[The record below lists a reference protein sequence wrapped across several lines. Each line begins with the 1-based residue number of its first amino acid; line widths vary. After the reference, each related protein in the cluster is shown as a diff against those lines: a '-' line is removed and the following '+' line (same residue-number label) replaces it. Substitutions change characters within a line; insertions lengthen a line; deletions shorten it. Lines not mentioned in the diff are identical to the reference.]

1 MLFSDLNFIISP
13 LILIFLALTI
23 LIIDFYLK
31 NKILLIYLSSLGLAV
46 SSAVLVYQ
54 WIFMETGQYVFF
66 ETLIFDK
73 FYILFA
79 LTLNLVSLVI
89 ILAFSD
95 YILRKINFISEFL
108 SLLLLSLIGSTF
120 VIMAVDFVTIY
131 LSLELASLP
140 IIALIAF
147 GRGKFSLEASFKYL
161 ILASFSTGI
170 FLFGLVYLYGS
181 TGSLELMNI
190 QISTISPSLIIGL
203 VFLFIGVAFKLSIA
217 PWHMWTPDTYQGSP
231 MPIVTYL
238 STVSKIAGFAL
249 IIRIFMHIF
258 SYEFD
263 KNNIIIFLS
272 VISVISMTI
281 GNFGALIQKDLK
293 RLLAYSTIAHAGYM
307 LIGVVALIS
316 TSSAA
321 STTIFYILGYAM
333 SNLTIFFTFQYM
345 INISS
350 STSIDSLKGM
360 FHQYPLVSII
370 FSLGILSL
378 LGIPATA
385 GFMGKVL
392 LFGSAINNGLLW
404 LAIIGVINSFVSA
417 YYYLGLLRNMFISTD
432 EVKKSDNNNGIN
444 YLFFSLITSAGVLT
458 LGIFPGILLSVL
470 DEVIS
475 KL

>member
-444 YLFFSLITSAGVLT
+444 YLIFSLITSAGVLT
-458 LGIFPGILLSVL
+458 LGIFPGILLSVV

>member
-1 MLFSDLNFIISP
+1 MIFSDLNFIISP

-120 VIMAVDFVTIY
+120 VIMSVDFITIY

-203 VFLFIGVAFKLSIA
+203 VFLFIGIAFKLSIA

-249 IIRIFMHIF
+249 IIRIFMHLF

-272 VISVISMTI
+272 IISVISMTI

-316 TSSAA
+316 TSTAA

-333 SNLTIFFTFQYM
+333 SNLTIFFSFQYM

-392 LFGSAINNGLLW
+392 VFGSAINNGLMW

-432 EVKKSDNNNGIN
+432 EVKKSDNNGIS

-458 LGIFPGILLSVL
+458 LGIFPGILLSVV

>member
-120 VIMAVDFVTIY
+120 VIMAVDFITIY

-360 FHQYPLVSII
+360 FHQYPLVSIV

-392 LFGSAINNGLLW
+392 VFGSAINNGLLW

-458 LGIFPGILLSVL
+458 LGIFPGILLSVV

>member
-1 MLFSDLNFIISP
+1 MFFSDLNFIISP

-31 NKILLIYLSSLGLAV
+31 NKILLIYLSSLGLVV
-46 SSAVLVYQ
+46 SSGVLIYQ

-95 YILRKINFISEFL
+95 YILRKTNFISEFL

-120 VIMAVDFVTIY
+120 VIMAVDFITIY

-258 SYEFD
+258 SFEFD

-392 LFGSAINNGLLW
+392 VFGSAINNGLMW

-432 EVKKSDNNNGIN
+432 EVKKSDNNGIN
-444 YLFFSLITSAGVLT
+444 YLFFSLITSAGVII
-458 LGIFPGILLSVL
+458 LGIFPGILLSVV

>member
-1 MLFSDLNFIISP
+1 MFFSDLNFIISP
-13 LILIFLALTI
+13 LILIFLALAV

-31 NKILLIYLSSLGLAV
+31 NKILLIYLSSLGLAI
-46 SSAVLVYQ
+46 SSAVLIYQ
-54 WIFMETGQYVFF
+54 WIFLETGQKVFF

-108 SLLLLSLIGSTF
+108 SLLILSLIGSTF
-120 VIMAVDFVTIY
+120 VVMSVDFITIY

-140 IIALIAF
+140 VIALIAF

-161 ILASFSTGI
+161 ILTSFSTGI

-190 QISTISPSLIIGL
+190 KISTISPSLIIGL

-333 SNLTIFFTFQYM
+333 SNLTIFF
-345 INISS
+345 
-350 STSIDSLKGM
+350 
-360 FHQYPLVSII
+360 
-370 FSLGILSL
+370 
-378 LGIPATA
+378 
-385 GFMGKVL
+385 
-392 LFGSAINNGLLW
+392 
-404 LAIIGVINSFVSA
+404 
-417 YYYLGLLRNMFISTD
+417 
-432 EVKKSDNNNGIN
+432 
-444 YLFFSLITSAGVLT
+444 
-458 LGIFPGILLSVL
+458 
-470 DEVIS
+470 
-475 KL
+475 

>member
-1 MLFSDLNFIISP
+1 MFFSDLNFIISP
-13 LILIFLALTI
+13 LILIFLALAV

-31 NKILLIYLSSLGLAV
+31 NKILLIYLSSLGLAI
-46 SSAVLVYQ
+46 SSVVLIYQ
-54 WIFMETGQYVFF
+54 WIFLETGQKVFF

-108 SLLLLSLIGSTF
+108 SLLILSLIGSTF
-120 VIMAVDFVTIY
+120 VVMSVDFITIY

-140 IIALIAF
+140 VIALIAF

-161 ILASFSTGI
+161 ILTSFSTGI

-333 SNLTIFFTFQYM
+333 SNLTIFFSFQYM

-360 FHQYPLVSII
+360 FHQYPLVSIV

-392 LFGSAINNGLLW
+392 VFGSAINNGLLW

-417 YYYLGLLRNMFISTD
+417 YYYLGLLRNIFISTD
-432 EVKKSDNNNGIN
+432 EVKKSNNSGFS

-458 LGIFPGILLSVL
+458 LGIFPGILLSVV

>member
-432 EVKKSDNNNGIN
+432 KVKKSDNNNGIN
-444 YLFFSLITSAGVLT
+444 YLIFSLITSAGVLT
-458 LGIFPGILLSVL
+458 LGIFPGILLSVV

>member
-1 MLFSDLNFIISP
+1 MFFSDLNFIISP

-31 NKILLIYLSSLGLAV
+31 NKILLIYLSSLGLVV
-46 SSAVLVYQ
+46 SSGVLIYQ

-120 VIMAVDFVTIY
+120 VIMAVDFITIY

-258 SYEFD
+258 SFEFD

-392 LFGSAINNGLLW
+392 VFGSAINNGLMW

-432 EVKKSDNNNGIN
+432 EVKKSDNNGIN
-444 YLFFSLITSAGVLT
+444 YLFFSLITSAGVII
-458 LGIFPGILLSVL
+458 LGIFPGILLSVV

>member
-1 MLFSDLNFIISP
+1 MFFSDLNFIISP

-31 NKILLIYLSSLGLAV
+31 NKILLIYLSSLGLVV
-46 SSAVLVYQ
+46 SSGVLIYQ

-95 YILRKINFISEFL
+95 YILRKTNFISEFL

-120 VIMAVDFVTIY
+120 VIMAVDFITIY

-147 GRGKFSLEASFKYL
+147 GRGNFSLEASFKYL

-258 SYEFD
+258 SFEFD

-392 LFGSAINNGLLW
+392 VFGSAINNGLMW

-432 EVKKSDNNNGIN
+432 EVKKSDNNGIN
-444 YLFFSLITSAGVLT
+444 YLFFSLITSAGVII
-458 LGIFPGILLSVL
+458 LGIFPGILLSVV

>member
-417 YYYLGLLRNMFISTD
+417 YYYLGLLRNMFISKD

-458 LGIFPGILLSVL
+458 LGIFPGILLSVV

>member
-31 NKILLIYLSSLGLAV
+31 NKILLIYLSSLGLAI

-444 YLFFSLITSAGVLT
+444 YLIFSLITSAGVLT
-458 LGIFPGILLSVL
+458 LGIFPGILLSVV

>member
-432 EVKKSDNNNGIN
+432 EVKKSDNNGIN
-444 YLFFSLITSAGVLT
+444 YLFFSLITSAGVII
-458 LGIFPGILLSVL
+458 LGIFPGILLSVV

>member
-31 NKILLIYLSSLGLAV
+31 NKILLIYLSSLGLAI
-46 SSAVLVYQ
+46 SSAVLIYQ
-54 WIFMETGQYVFF
+54 WIFLETGQKVFF

-120 VIMAVDFVTIY
+120 VIMSVDFITIY

-249 IIRIFMHIF
+249 IIRIFMHLF

-272 VISVISMTI
+272 IISVISMTI

-392 LFGSAINNGLLW
+392 VFGSAINNGLMW

-458 LGIFPGILLSVL
+458 LGIFPGILLSVV

>member
-1 MLFSDLNFIISP
+1 MIFSDLNFIISP

-120 VIMAVDFVTIY
+120 VIMSVDFITIY

-249 IIRIFMHIF
+249 IIRIFMHLF

-272 VISVISMTI
+272 IISVISMTI

-316 TSSAA
+316 TSTAA

-392 LFGSAINNGLLW
+392 VFGSAINNGLMW

-432 EVKKSDNNNGIN
+432 EVKKSDNNGIS

-458 LGIFPGILLSVL
+458 LGIFPGILLSVV

>member
-392 LFGSAINNGLLW
+392 VFGSAINNGLMW

-432 EVKKSDNNNGIN
+432 KVKKSDNNNGIN
-444 YLFFSLITSAGVLT
+444 YLIFSLITSAGVLT
-458 LGIFPGILLSVL
+458 LGIFPGILLSVV

>member
-1 MLFSDLNFIISP
+1 L
-13 LILIFLALTI
+13 
-23 LIIDFYLK
+23 
-31 NKILLIYLSSLGLAV
+31 
-46 SSAVLVYQ
+46 
-54 WIFMETGQYVFF
+54 ETGQKVFF

-108 SLLLLSLIGSTF
+108 SLLILSLIGSTF
-120 VIMAVDFVTIY
+120 VVMSVDFITIY

-140 IIALIAF
+140 VIALIAF

-161 ILASFSTGI
+161 ILTSFSTGI

-190 QISTISPSLIIGL
+190 KISTISPSLIIGL

-333 SNLTIFFTFQYM
+333 SNLTIFFSFQYM

-360 FHQYPLVSII
+360 FHQYPLVSIV

-392 LFGSAINNGLLW
+392 VFGSAINNGLLW

-417 YYYLGLLRNMFISTD
+417 YYYLGLLRNIFISTD

-458 LGIFPGILLSVL
+458 LGIFPGILLSVV

>member
-1 MLFSDLNFIISP
+1 MFFSDLNFIISP
-13 LILIFLALTI
+13 LILIFLALTV

-31 NKILLIYLSSLGLAV
+31 NKILLIYLSSLGLAI
-46 SSAVLVYQ
+46 SSAVLIYQ
-54 WIFMETGQYVFF
+54 WIFLETGQKVFF

-108 SLLLLSLIGSTF
+108 SLLILSLIGSTF
-120 VIMAVDFVTIY
+120 VVMSVDFITIY

-140 IIALIAF
+140 VIALIAF

-161 ILASFSTGI
+161 ILTSFSTGI

-190 QISTISPSLIIGL
+190 KISTISPSLIIGL

-333 SNLTIFFTFQYM
+333 SNLTIFFSFQYM

-360 FHQYPLVSII
+360 FHQYPLVSIVFFFRYFKLVRYTSNRRI
-370 FSLGILSL
+370 YGESFGIWFSY
-378 LGIPATA
+378 
-385 GFMGKVL
+385 K
-392 LFGSAINNGLLW
+392 
-404 LAIIGVINSFVSA
+404 
-417 YYYLGLLRNMFISTD
+417 
-432 EVKKSDNNNGIN
+432 
-444 YLFFSLITSAGVLT
+444 
-458 LGIFPGILLSVL
+458 
-470 DEVIS
+470 
-475 KL
+475 

>member
-360 FHQYPLVSII
+360 FHQYPLVSIV

-392 LFGSAINNGLLW
+392 VFGSAINNGLLW

>member
-1 MLFSDLNFIISP
+1 MFFSDLNFIISP
-13 LILIFLALTI
+13 LILIFLALAV

-31 NKILLIYLSSLGLAV
+31 NKILLIYLSSLGLAI
-46 SSAVLVYQ
+46 SSAVLIYQ
-54 WIFMETGQYVFF
+54 WIFLETGQKVFF

-108 SLLLLSLIGSTF
+108 SLLILSLIGSTF
-120 VIMAVDFVTIY
+120 VVMSVDFITIY

-140 IIALIAF
+140 VIALIAF

-161 ILASFSTGI
+161 ILTSFSTGI

-190 QISTISPSLIIGL
+190 KISTISPSLIIGL

-272 VISVISMTI
+272 IISVISMTI

-360 FHQYPLVSII
+360 FHQYPLVSIV

-392 LFGSAINNGLLW
+392 VFGSAINNGLLW

-458 LGIFPGILLSVL
+458 LGIFPGILLSVI

>member
-392 LFGSAINNGLLW
+392 VFGSAINNGLMW

-432 EVKKSDNNNGIN
+432 EVKKSDNNGIN

-458 LGIFPGILLSVL
+458 LGIFPGILLSVV

>member
-1 MLFSDLNFIISP
+1 MFFSDLNFVISP

-46 SSAVLVYQ
+46 SSAVLIYQ

-258 SYEFD
+258 SFEFD

-392 LFGSAINNGLLW
+392 VFGSAINNGLMW

-432 EVKKSDNNNGIN
+432 EVKKSDNNGIN
-444 YLFFSLITSAGVLT
+444 YLFFSLITSAGVII
-458 LGIFPGILLSVL
+458 LGIFPGILLSVV

>member
-46 SSAVLVYQ
+46 SSAVLIYQ

-392 LFGSAINNGLLW
+392 VFGSAINNGLMW

-432 EVKKSDNNNGIN
+432 KVKKSDNNNGIN
-444 YLFFSLITSAGVLT
+444 YLIFSLITSAGVLT
-458 LGIFPGILLSVL
+458 LGIFPGILLSVV

>member
-1 MLFSDLNFIISP
+1 MIFSDLNFIISP

-120 VIMAVDFVTIY
+120 VIMSVDFITIY

-203 VFLFIGVAFKLSIA
+203 VFLFIGIAFKLSIA

-249 IIRIFMHIF
+249 IIRIFMHLF

-272 VISVISMTI
+272 IISVISMTI

-316 TSSAA
+316 TSTAA

-392 LFGSAINNGLLW
+392 VFGSAINNGLMW

-432 EVKKSDNNNGIN
+432 EVKKSDNNGIS

-458 LGIFPGILLSVL
+458 LGIFPGILLSVV

>member
-1 MLFSDLNFIISP
+1 MFFSDLNFIISP
-13 LILIFLALTI
+13 LILIFLALAV

-31 NKILLIYLSSLGLAV
+31 NKILLIYLSSLGLAI
-46 SSAVLVYQ
+46 SSAVLIYQ
-54 WIFMETGQYVFF
+54 WIFLETGQKVFF

-108 SLLLLSLIGSTF
+108 SLLILSLIGSTF
-120 VIMAVDFVTIY
+120 AVMSVDFITIY

-161 ILASFSTGI
+161 ILTSFSTGI

-249 IIRIFMHIF
+249 IIRIFMHNF
-258 SYEFD
+258 SY
-263 KNNIIIFLS
+263 
-272 VISVISMTI
+272 
-281 GNFGALIQKDLK
+281 
-293 RLLAYSTIAHAGYM
+293 
-307 LIGVVALIS
+307 
-316 TSSAA
+316 
-321 STTIFYILGYAM
+321 
-333 SNLTIFFTFQYM
+333 
-345 INISS
+345 
-350 STSIDSLKGM
+350 
-360 FHQYPLVSII
+360 
-370 FSLGILSL
+370 
-378 LGIPATA
+378 
-385 GFMGKVL
+385 
-392 LFGSAINNGLLW
+392 
-404 LAIIGVINSFVSA
+404 
-417 YYYLGLLRNMFISTD
+417 
-432 EVKKSDNNNGIN
+432 
-444 YLFFSLITSAGVLT
+444 
-458 LGIFPGILLSVL
+458 
-470 DEVIS
+470 
-475 KL
+475 

>member
-46 SSAVLVYQ
+46 SAAVLIYQ

-258 SYEFD
+258 SFEFD

-392 LFGSAINNGLLW
+392 VFGSAINNGLMW

-432 EVKKSDNNNGIN
+432 EVKKSDNNGIN
-444 YLFFSLITSAGVLT
+444 YLFFSLITSAGVII
-458 LGIFPGILLSVL
+458 LGIFPGILLSVV

>member
-1 MLFSDLNFIISP
+1 MLFSDLNFIISH

-170 FLFGLVYLYGS
+170 FLFGLVYLYGA

-458 LGIFPGILLSVL
+458 LGIFPGILLSVV

>member
-1 MLFSDLNFIISP
+1 MIFSDLNFIMSP
-13 LILIFLALTI
+13 LILIFLALAV

-31 NKILLIYLSSLGLAV
+31 NKILLIYLSSLGLAI
-46 SSAVLVYQ
+46 SSAVLIYQ
-54 WIFMETGQYVFF
+54 WIFLETGQKVFF

-108 SLLLLSLIGSTF
+108 SLLILSLIGSTF
-120 VIMAVDFVTIY
+120 AVMSVDFITIY

-161 ILASFSTGI
+161 ILTSFSTGI

-272 VISVISMTI
+272 IISVISMTI

-333 SNLTIFFTFQYM
+333 SNLTIFFSFQYM

-360 FHQYPLVSII
+360 FHQYPLVSIV

-392 LFGSAINNGLLW
+392 VFGSAINNGLLW

-417 YYYLGLLRNMFISTD
+417 YYYLGLLRNIFISTD
-432 EVKKSDNNNGIN
+432 EVKKSDNNGVS
-444 YLFFSLITSAGVLT
+444 YLFFSIITSIGVLV
-458 LGIFPGILLSVL
+458 LGIFPGILLSVV

>member
-1 MLFSDLNFIISP
+1 
-13 LILIFLALTI
+13 
-23 LIIDFYLK
+23 
-31 NKILLIYLSSLGLAV
+31 
-46 SSAVLVYQ
+46 
-54 WIFMETGQYVFF
+54 
-66 ETLIFDK
+66 
-73 FYILFA
+73 
-79 LTLNLVSLVI
+79 
-89 ILAFSD
+89 
-95 YILRKINFISEFL
+95 
-108 SLLLLSLIGSTF
+108 
-120 VIMAVDFVTIY
+120 MAVDFVTIY

-432 EVKKSDNNNGIN
+432 EVKKSDNNGIN
-444 YLFFSLITSAGVLT
+444 YLFFSLITSAGVII
-458 LGIFPGILLSVL
+458 LGIFPGILLSVV

>member
-258 SYEFD
+258 SFEFD

-333 SNLTIFFTFQYM
+333 SNLTIFFSFQYM

-360 FHQYPLVSII
+360 FHQYPLVSIV

-392 LFGSAINNGLLW
+392 VFGSAINNGLLW

-458 LGIFPGILLSVL
+458 LGIFPGILLSVV

>member
-1 MLFSDLNFIISP
+1 MFFSDLNFVISP

-31 NKILLIYLSSLGLAV
+31 NKILLIYLSSLGLVV
-46 SSAVLVYQ
+46 SSGVLIYQ

-120 VIMAVDFVTIY
+120 VIMAVDFITIY

-258 SYEFD
+258 SFEFD

-392 LFGSAINNGLLW
+392 VFGSAINNGLMW

-432 EVKKSDNNNGIN
+432 EVKKSDNNGIN
-444 YLFFSLITSAGVLT
+444 YLFFSLITSAGVII
-458 LGIFPGILLSVL
+458 LGIFPGILLSVV

>member
-458 LGIFPGILLSVL
+458 LGIFPGILLSVV

>member
-1 MLFSDLNFIISP
+1 MFFSDLNFIISP

-31 NKILLIYLSSLGLAV
+31 NKILLIYLSSLGLVV
-46 SSAVLVYQ
+46 SSGVLIYQ

-95 YILRKINFISEFL
+95 YILRKTNFISEFL

-120 VIMAVDFVTIY
+120 VIMAVDFITIY

-147 GRGKFSLEASFKYL
+147 GRGEFSLEASFKYL

-258 SYEFD
+258 SFEFD

-392 LFGSAINNGLLW
+392 VFGSAINNGLMW

-432 EVKKSDNNNGIN
+432 EVKKSDNNGIN
-444 YLFFSLITSAGVLT
+444 YLFFSLITSAGVII
-458 LGIFPGILLSVL
+458 LGIFPGILLSVV

>member
-1 MLFSDLNFIISP
+1 MIFSDLNFIMSP
-13 LILIFLALTI
+13 LILIFLALAV

-31 NKILLIYLSSLGLAV
+31 NKILLIYLSSLGLAI
-46 SSAVLVYQ
+46 SSAVLVFQ
-54 WIFMETGQYVFF
+54 WIFFETGQKVFF

-79 LTLNLVSLVI
+79 LTMNLVSLVI

-95 YILRKINFISEFL
+95 YILKKINFISEFL
-108 SLLLLSLIGSTF
+108 SLLILSLIGSTF
-120 VIMAVDFVTIY
+120 AVMSVDFITIY

-203 VFLFIGVAFKLSIA
+203 VFLFIGIAFKLSIA

-272 VISVISMTI
+272 IISVISMTI

-307 LIGVVALIS
+307 LIGVIALIS

-321 STTIFYILGYAM
+321 STTVFYILGYAM
-333 SNLTIFFTFQYM
+333 SNLTIFFSFQYM

-360 FHQYPLVSII
+360 FHQYPLVSIV

-392 LFGSAINNGLLW
+392 VFGSAINNGLMW

-417 YYYLGLLRNMFISTD
+417 YYYLGLLRNIFISTD
-432 EVKKSDNNNGIN
+432 EVKKSDNNGVS
-444 YLFFSLITSAGVLT
+444 YLFFSIITSIGVLV
-458 LGIFPGILLSVL
+458 LGIFPGILLSVV

>member
-1 MLFSDLNFIISP
+1 MFFSDLNFIISP
-13 LILIFLALTI
+13 LILIFLALAV

-31 NKILLIYLSSLGLAV
+31 NKILLIYLSSLGLAI
-46 SSAVLVYQ
+46 SSAVLIYQ
-54 WIFMETGQYVFF
+54 WIFLETGQKVFF

-333 SNLTIFFTFQYM
+333 SNLTIFFSFQYM

-417 YYYLGLLRNMFISTD
+417 YYYLGLLRNIFISTD
-432 EVKKSDNNNGIN
+432 EVKKSNNSGFS
-444 YLFFSLITSAGVLT
+444 YLIFSLITSAGVLT
-458 LGIFPGILLSVL
+458 LGIFPGILLSVI

>member
-46 SSAVLVYQ
+46 SSAVLIYQ

-432 EVKKSDNNNGIN
+432 EVKKSDNNGIN
-444 YLFFSLITSAGVLT
+444 YLFFSLITSAGVII
-458 LGIFPGILLSVL
+458 LGIFPGILLSVV

>member
-1 MLFSDLNFIISP
+1 MFFSDLNFIISP

-46 SSAVLVYQ
+46 SSAVLIYQ

-120 VIMAVDFVTIY
+120 VIMAVDFITIY

-258 SYEFD
+258 SFEFD

-392 LFGSAINNGLLW
+392 VFGSAINNGLMW

-432 EVKKSDNNNGIN
+432 EVKKSDNNGIN
-444 YLFFSLITSAGVLT
+444 YLFFSLITSAGVII
-458 LGIFPGILLSVL
+458 LGIFPGILLSVV